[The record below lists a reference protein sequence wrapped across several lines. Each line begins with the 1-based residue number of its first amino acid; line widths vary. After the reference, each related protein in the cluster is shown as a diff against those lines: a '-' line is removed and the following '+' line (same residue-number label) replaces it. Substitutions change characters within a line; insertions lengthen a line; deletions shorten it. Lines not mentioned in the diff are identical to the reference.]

1 MLLCGHVSLWHL
13 NYKFG
18 MSDRYEEWEKDDK
31 VREILKKHCFHR
43 YNQSWNKFNKEG
55 KVQEVRWVFNLSDE
69 HIKNILSFLDRKS
82 KINSMKY
89 ILENEIMY
97 RNIRS
102 ISEKIN
108 ENLEKI
114 EPLLKKEEEK
124 ALAAYK
130 YRSNNYP
137 AVEVSP
143 EEETFREIMWFI

>member
-1 MLLCGHVSLWHL
+1 
-13 NYKFG
+13 
-18 MSDRYEEWEKDDK
+18 MSDIYKEREENSRVIEA
-31 VREILKKHCFHR
+31 LKKHCAYR
-43 YNQSWNKFNKEG
+43 QNESWNKYDKEG
-55 KVQEVRWVFNLSDE
+55 KVQEVRWAYSLSDE
-69 HIKNILSFLDRKS
+69 HIKNILSFLDRKG

-124 ALAAYK
+124 ALAAYRYK
-130 YRSNNYP
+130 SHNCP
-137 AVEVSP
+137 AVEYSP
-143 EEETFREIMWFI
+143 EEESFRETMW